1 MTFSAPNKYRI
12 RTGHHGTDDSYGQ
25 NGAFR
30 VQTRPGEPPLTIIAS
45 DQLGWEHVSVSRPD
59 RIPTWSEMCAVKALF
74 WSDDDCVMQ
83 LHPPKSD
90 WVDNHPR
97 CLHLWRPVDAEIP
110 LPPSM
115 MVGDASLGRLV

>member
-1 MTFSAPNKYRI
+1 MSFTAPNRYRA
-12 RTGHHGTDDSYGQ
+12 RKGPFSTDDSYGP
-25 NGAFR
+25 NGVFYL
-30 VQTRPGEPPLTIIAS
+30 QTRPGDPPLTIIAS
-45 DQLGWEHVSVSRPD
+45 DGGGWEHVSVSRPD
-59 RIPTWSEMCAVKALF
+59 RIPTWTEMCAVKALF

-110 LPPSM
+110 RPPSM